1 MNEWSL
7 EHRELLHGGIITA
20 AGCRPIVGTV
30 DPLPGMLGPVW
41 DIYVTVT
48 PALAGGSARTVY
60 VHPSSDGKLTRIA
73 TGTDAQRAERLRAV
87 RHRGVRAKLLALYP
101 GMPPRVHPRGPQE
114 QIGWEQVP
122 ELLLGGRQTTLAQ
135 AGAAPGF
142 WFPDGKP
149 AGCAGGLCSGCSPST
164 SRSRVE
170 SRSIR
175 RSVSFG
181 IAPGCAG
188 G

>member
-1 MNEWSL
+1 MVGLSL
-7 EHRELLHGGIITA
+7 RQVVAPSSELWIPSLV
-20 AGCRPIVGTV
+20 C
-30 DPLPGMLGPVW
+30 LGQW

-48 PALAGGSARTVY
+48 LALAGGSARTVY

-87 RHRGVRAKLLALYP
+87 RHRGVRAKLLALCP

-135 AGAAPGF
+135 AGVAPAFGFPTASPQGALADCAA
-142 WFPDGKP
+142 
-149 AGCAGGLCSGCSPST
+149 ATHPST
-164 SRSRVE
+164 SRSRAE